1 MIEPSSHRVRVM
13 ALMMLMIVMVDTITL
28 VGCAPEQSVKPGIN
42 ERWKSPEIESLV
54 ESLESESREIYVNR
68 ELLAA
73 VAAPRPGS
81 AVADVGAGSGFMSEQ
96 FARIVGPSGMVY
108 AVDINPVMME
118 HVARKAAEKGL
129 VNIETVVCTDTSVNL
144 PPSSVDMVF
153 ICDTYHHFEYPVRTM
168 RTIHRALRP
177 GGEIV
182 LVDFTRDS
190 AASGEW
196 IMDHVRAG
204 QGVFIEEITAAGF
217 ELIEVHDVPFLRENY
232 VLRFRK
238 VGRE

>member
-1 MIEPSSHRVRVM
+1 MIQHSSHRVRVL
-13 ALMMLMIVMVDTITL
+13 ALLIVMIHTIML
-28 VGCAPEQSVKPGIN
+28 VGCAREQSVNPGIN
-42 ERWKSPEIESLV
+42 ERWKSPEIEPLIG
-54 ESLESESREIYVNR
+54 SLESESREIYVNR

-129 VNIETVVCTDTSVNL
+129 VNLRAVVCTDRSVNL
-144 PPSSVDMVF
+144 PPGSVDMIF
-153 ICDTYHHFEYPVRTM
+153 ICGTYHHFEYPVSTM
-168 RTIHRALRP
+168 LTIHRALRP

-182 LVDFTRDS
+182 LVEFTRES
-190 AASGEW
+190 GASRQW

-204 QGVFIEEITAAGF
+204 QRVFTDEITAAGF
-217 ELIEVHDVPFLRENY
+217 ELIEVHDAPFLRENY

-238 VGRE
+238 IDRE

>member
-1 MIEPSSHRVRVM
+1 MIEHYWHRVRLM
-13 ALMMLMIVMVDTITL
+13 ALMVLLT
-28 VGCAPEQSVKPGIN
+28 GCAPEPSVKPGIN
-42 ERWKSPEIESLV
+42 ERWKSPEIEPLIG
-54 ESLESESREIYVNR
+54 SLESESREIYVNR

-81 AVADVGAGSGFMSEQ
+81 GVADVGAGSGFMSEQ

-118 HVARKAAEKGL
+118 YVSRKAAEKGFE
-129 VNIETVVCTDTSVNL
+129 NIETVVCTDRSVNL
-144 PPSSVDMVF
+144 PPNSVDMIF
-153 ICDTYHHFEYPVRTM
+153 ICDTYHHFEYPVSTM
-168 RTIHRALRP
+168 LTIHRALRP

-182 LVDFTRDS
+182 LVEFTRDPR
-190 AASGEW
+190 ASRQW
-196 IMDHVRAG
+196 IMNHVRAG
-204 QGVFIEEITAAGF
+204 QSVFVDEIIAADF
-217 ELIEVHDVPFLRENY
+217 ELIEVHDVPCLRENY